1 MFSAPFSFSEPAH
14 HEFLLRPRLDLQPIR
29 RPLSRPVN
37 ACFSFRDDSFET
49 FLFRKLK
56 EVFATS
62 FDVAADLDA
71 SYPSNNLLQAL
82 PPKTGIYGY
91 LLGGIGY
98 ALFGSSR
105 HLAIGPTSAISLMV
119 GVSVGI
125 LSALFHRVLE
135 KPTEGCAGSNRVG
148 GNSRA
153 DQLSRNRPPMA
164 GKPSGVHG
172 CGDSIDWC
180 PPARHLER
188 SSRCRYRI
196 DPAAPATR
204 GAPAHRFLGAYPWY
218 SPLLGSRPP
227 LR

>member
-172 CGDSIDWC
+172 CGDSIDWFLLLGILKGVLVAAIASILLLLRRVAH
-180 PPARHLER
+180 PHIAFLGRIPGTRRFSDLARH
-188 SSRCRYRI
+188 
-196 DPAAPATR
+196 
-204 GAPAHRFLGAYPWY
+204 
-218 SPLLGSRPP
+218 
-227 LR
+227 